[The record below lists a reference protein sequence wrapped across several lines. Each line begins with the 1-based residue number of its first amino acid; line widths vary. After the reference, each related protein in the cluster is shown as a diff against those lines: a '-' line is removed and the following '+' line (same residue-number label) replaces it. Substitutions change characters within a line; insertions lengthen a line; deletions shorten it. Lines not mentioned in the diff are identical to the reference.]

1 MPDFTT
7 AYLGVYD
14 MVVDYGVA
22 AVSLALL
29 VIACVY
35 VLHVIRQ

>member
-1 MPDFTT
+1 MPDFAT
-7 AYLGVYD
+7 AYTGVYD
-14 MVVDYGVA
+14 LVVEYGIVS
-22 AVSLALL
+22 VSLALL